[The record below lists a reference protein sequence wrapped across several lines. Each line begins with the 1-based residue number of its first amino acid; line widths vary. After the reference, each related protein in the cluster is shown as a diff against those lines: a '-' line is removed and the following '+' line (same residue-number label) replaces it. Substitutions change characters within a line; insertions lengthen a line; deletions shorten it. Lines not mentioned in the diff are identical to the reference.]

1 MFLRVIYGR
10 YLFCCGL
17 PVVLLSDLA
26 QRALDKGCVIRW
38 TKRYIIITLI
48 ISITDLK
55 MGFGQVTLADATAL
69 TRHGWELLCQGRC
82 QEAIEEF
89 SRAIKLDENFAEA
102 YNNRSIGKQI
112 AGEQAPKYQQRAG
125 MLYIAMGVIH
135 GNTMIY
141 IVYRYVTLILVDTWG
156 TIGDIW

>member
-1 MFLRVIYGR
+1 
-10 YLFCCGL
+10 
-17 PVVLLSDLA
+17 
-26 QRALDKGCVIRW
+26 
-38 TKRYIIITLI
+38 
-48 ISITDLK
+48 

-112 AGEQAPKYQQRAG
+112 AGEQAPKYQQRVG
-125 MLYIAMGVIH
+125 MLYIAMGCY
-135 GNTMIY
+135 GDNT
-141 IVYRYVTLILVDTWG
+141 W
-156 TIGDIW
+156 

>member
-1 MFLRVIYGR
+1 
-10 YLFCCGL
+10 
-17 PVVLLSDLA
+17 
-26 QRALDKGCVIRW
+26 
-38 TKRYIIITLI
+38 
-48 ISITDLK
+48 

-112 AGEQAPKYQQRAG
+112 AGEQAPKYQQRVG
-125 MLYIAMGVIH
+125 RMLYIAMGH
-135 GNTMIY
+135 GGNT
-141 IVYRYVTLILVDTWG
+141 W
-156 TIGDIW
+156 